1 MVITPA
7 GLLIGRFVPVTPTI
21 SSDTVDNANSIFS
34 IYKEDTTPVTSVS
47 LHNRMLVR
55 LSLNFIADWK
65 MLGRMLGLSDANV
78 YAIGRDHEHSISEQ
92 AMQMFLKWVVMN
104 GSRATLGVL
113 TTAMYESGPLYWN
126 LLEVMYSCLSEHMA
140 NSMYTQ

>member
-34 IYKEDTTPVTSVS
+34 TYKGDTTPVTSLS
-47 LHNRMLVR
+47 LHNKMLIH
-55 LSLNFIADWK
+55 LSHNFIADWK

-78 YAIGRDHEHSISEQ
+78 YAIGRDHEHSITEQ
-92 AMQMFLKWVVMN
+92 AMQMFLKWVVVN
-104 GSRATLGVL
+104 GSRATLGAL
-113 TTAMYESGPLYWN
+113 TTAIYESGPPYWN
-126 LLEVMYSCLSEHMA
+126 LLEVMYDCLSEHIA
-140 NSMYTQ
+140 NSMHTQ